1 MKRIFKYAILLL
13 FSVSFNNT
21 FSQVVFPLNDKG
33 EIEYAEVVTVDSTS
47 AEKLYSRAKMNIA
60 EMFKSAQNVIQ
71 NDDAINK
78 QILIKGNIRADYSW
92 NPMATC
98 RAHVDFTMTIFCK
111 DNRYKYSIK
120 PSEHIFEPS
129 CKLTG
134 GGGYLLNEKPSCGTF
149 NMPKS
154 YWEEI
159 KSNADK
165 DFKTFIETLKK
176 KMVIDLSGGNDW

>member
-1 MKRIFKYAILLL
+1 MKNLFAIL
-13 FSVSFNNT
+13 FFCQSYFA
-21 FSQVVFPLNDKG
+21 FGQVKFPVNDKG
-33 EIEYAEVVTVDSTS
+33 EIEYTEVVTVDSTS
-47 AEKLYSRAKMNIA
+47 ADKLYSRAKLSIA

-71 NDDAINK
+71 NDDPTNK
-78 QILIKGNIRADYSW
+78 QILIKGSIRADYSW

-98 RAHVDFTMTIFCK
+98 RAHVDFTMIIFCK
-111 DNRYKYSIK
+111 DNRFKFSIK
-120 PSEHIFEPS
+120 PSDHVFEPS
-129 CKLTG
+129 CKLSG

-159 KSNADK
+159 KLNADK

-176 KMVIDLSGGNDW
+176 KMATDLGGGNDW